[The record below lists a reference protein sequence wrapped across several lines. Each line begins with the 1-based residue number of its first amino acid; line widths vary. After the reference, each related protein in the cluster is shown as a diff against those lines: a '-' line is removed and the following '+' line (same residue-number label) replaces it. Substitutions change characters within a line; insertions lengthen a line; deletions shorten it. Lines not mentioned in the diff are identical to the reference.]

1 MPLVVS
7 SFSRYHHQLWVP
19 LFLIFLLF
27 FFFFFQDEPK
37 PISVYHPTVDELS
50 TSMGE
55 PMEGFFDGVDVVF
68 RTTASC

>member
-1 MPLVVS
+1 MGSFVPYFSSS
-7 SFSRYHHQLWVP
+7 SF
-19 LFLIFLLF
+19 F
-27 FFFFFQDEPK
+27 FVFQDEPK

-50 TSMGE
+50 TSMGA

>member
-1 MPLVVS
+1 MGSFVPYFS
-7 SFSRYHHQLWVP
+7 SS
-19 LFLIFLLF
+19 F
-27 FFFFFQDEPK
+27 FFFVFQDEPK

-50 TSMGE
+50 TSMGA